1 MSAHPT
7 TTQHNTPLFIPGIS
21 WSMSEGQE
29 RRISCG
35 VGVVVATFNNFI
47 RPLQLTLQQHVPS
60 PLPLSPRAVR
70 RPLQPFSMKILPP
83 TNQPS
88 WHEKRKR
95 PVCPPCCL
103 FPCKVSENIAKIASS
118 RYMILHIDTS
128 STRPSTKE
136 RVNSAK
142 TVLYAL

>member
-1 MSAHPT
+1 MFQSCQPT
-7 TTQHNTPLFIPGIS
+7 PPHHDTTKTKRIPSTYRSSPGSHGGRTASGSLSQLSTTPS
-21 WSMSEGQE
+21 VYNSM
-29 RRISCG
+29 
-35 VGVVVATFNNFI
+35 F
-47 RPLQLTLQQHVPS
+47 PPS
-60 PLPLSPRAVR
+60 PLIPAVR
-70 RPLQPFSMKILPP
+70 QTSAAAAISFSMKILPP